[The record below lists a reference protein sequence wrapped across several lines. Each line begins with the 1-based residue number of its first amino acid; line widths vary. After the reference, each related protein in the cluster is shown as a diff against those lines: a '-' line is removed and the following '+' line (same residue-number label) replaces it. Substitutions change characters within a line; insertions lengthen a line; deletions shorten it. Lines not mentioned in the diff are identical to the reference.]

1 MTNNNSDLLASY
13 IAHFKRAIAQELDAM
28 RERMGPFEISLADG
42 ESVES
47 DDEKDRWR
55 YAFRLT
61 STDEKL
67 VRGIDC
73 TLQVAGNEYLVRV
86 EELDGGGVVLRSAGE
101 VALGPGS
108 ATLVIYPWFL
118 YEKLRS
124 VLDNLDEEHYPVLRA
139 LTLFGKFPPT
149 SQRRTLLRGHEDL
162 NTSQRAAV
170 QLCADSDL
178 AFVWGPPGT
187 GKTTTLA
194 HIVDELMAQ
203 GFRLLVLS
211 TTNAAVDQALEKIA
225 QESATVEAIKK
236 GSVVRIGRTEAPTFG
251 AGLRDVVRR
260 LNVVHREALDQ
271 YLLRRPEVDEARLK
285 CKKALADLAGA
296 DAPSQPSLF
305 EDAAESRY
313 KTPDLEGVFSD
324 KSREII
330 TRHPPRELL
339 GRIRRRDDR
348 LRRLREL
355 LDKKIVERR
364 KALASK
370 EQGIVDRAAVV
381 LSTLTN
387 AYFSPLLCDARF
399 DVVIV
404 EEASMAILPALFY
417 AACLGRQKTVMVG
430 DPCQLPAIVQSD
442 APYVRQVMGRNI
454 FEVAVPNPLSSPFVA
469 MLNVQY
475 RMHPMIG
482 RLVSES
488 FYFGKLKH
496 EGDPARLQT
505 IADFEPYSGAPLVV
519 LDTAGRTV
527 CQQSPRGQSRLNSK
541 TAGACV
547 DLALQAMR
555 SGAES
560 VAIITPYADQ
570 ARTIRGLLKDHAEDA
585 ESIECST
592 VHRFQGRE
600 RDVVILDTVDAEP
613 MRPGVLLNERGLNSS
628 ALKLVNVALS
638 RARGKL
644 IIVADVAFFKAR
656 APDGVVSKVIA
667 RALAGG
673 RREVLADPAR

>member
-1 MTNNNSDLLASY
+1 
-13 IAHFKRAIAQELDAM
+13 
-28 RERMGPFEISLADG
+28 
-42 ESVES
+42 
-47 DDEKDRWR
+47 
-55 YAFRLT
+55 
-61 STDEKL
+61 
-67 VRGIDC
+67 
-73 TLQVAGNEYLVRV
+73 
-86 EELDGGGVVLRSAGE
+86 
-101 VALGPGS
+101 
-108 ATLVIYPWFL
+108 
-118 YEKLRS
+118 
-124 VLDNLDEEHYPVLRA
+124 
-139 LTLFGKFPPT
+139 
-149 SQRRTLLRGHEDL
+149 
-162 NTSQRAAV
+162 
-170 QLCADSDL
+170 
-178 AFVWGPPGT
+178 
-187 GKTTTLA
+187 
-194 HIVDELMAQ
+194 
-203 GFRLLVLS
+203 
-211 TTNAAVDQALEKIA
+211 
-225 QESATVEAIKK
+225 
-236 GSVVRIGRTEAPTFG
+236 
-251 AGLRDVVRR
+251 
-260 LNVVHREALDQ
+260 
-271 YLLRRPEVDEARLK
+271 
-285 CKKALADLAGA
+285 
-296 DAPSQPSLF
+296 
-305 EDAAESRY
+305 
-313 KTPDLEGVFSD
+313 
-324 KSREII
+324 
-330 TRHPPRELL
+330 
-339 GRIRRRDDR
+339 
-348 LRRLREL
+348 
-355 LDKKIVERR
+355 
-364 KALASK
+364 
-370 EQGIVDRAAVV
+370 
-381 LSTLTN
+381 
-387 AYFSPLLCDARF
+387 
-399 DVVIV
+399 
-404 EEASMAILPALFY
+404 
-417 AACLGRQKTVMVG
+417 
-430 DPCQLPAIVQSD
+430 
-442 APYVRQVMGRNI
+442 
-454 FEVAVPNPLSSPFVA
+454 

-600 RDVVILDTVDAEP
+600 CDVVILDTVDAEP